1 MRCEPD
7 LWLDR
12 VTELTPE
19 RLEALGVR
27 GLLLDLDN
35 TLLPPKAEGPLSD
48 EVRRWAEGLKA
59 HGIRLALVTNAR
71 PYRVRRA
78 ARELGI
84 PGAGPVG
91 KPLPLGFFWGL
102 RQLGLPKS
110 AVLAVGDQVFTDLL
124 GARLAGLRFAL
135 VQPIAE
141 DVLAHTRGLRWLE
154 SRCSNAR
161 TMMEEKPKGEGTKA
175 E

>member
-1 MRCEPD
+1 
-7 LWLDR
+7 
-12 VTELTPE
+12 VK
-19 RLEALGVR
+19 

-35 TLLPPKAEGPLSD
+35 TLLAPKDEGPLPQ
-48 EVRRWAEGLKA
+48 EIRRWAEGLKA
-59 HGIRLALVTNAR
+59 GGIRLALVTNAK
-71 PYRVRRA
+71 PHRVRRA

-102 RQLGLPKS
+102 RRLGLPKS

-135 VQPIAE
+135 VRPIAE
-141 DVLAHTRGLRWLE
+141 DALAHTRGLRRLE
-154 SRCSNAR
+154 SRCRKSQ
-161 TMMEEKPKGEGTKA
+161 TTIGEKPKGEGTKA

>member
-7 LWLDR
+7 LWLEG

-19 RLEALGVR
+19 RLKALGVK

-48 EVRRWAEGLKA
+48 EVRRWAEELKA
-59 HGIRLALVTNAR
+59 KGIRLALVTNAK
-71 PYRVRRA
+71 PHRVRRA

-91 KPLPLGFFWGL
+91 KPLPFGFYWGL
-102 RQLGLPKS
+102 KKLGLPKR

-135 VQPIAE
+135 VRPLAE
-141 DVLAHTRGLRWLE
+141 DALGHTRVLRRLE
-154 SRCSNAR
+154 SRCLKPGASMER
-161 TMMEEKPKGEGTKA
+161 TPEGRGAKA
-175 E
+175 K

>member
-19 RLEALGVR
+19 RLRALGVK

-35 TLLPPKAEGPLSD
+35 TLLAPKDEGPLP
-48 EVRRWAEGLKA
+48 EEIRRWAKKLKA
-59 HGIRLALVTNAR
+59 KGIRLALVTNAK
-71 PYRVRRA
+71 PHRVRRA
-78 ARELGI
+78 ARELGV

-91 KPLPLGFFWGL
+91 KPLPFGFFWGL
-102 RQLGLPKS
+102 KKLGLPKD

-135 VQPIAE
+135 VQPIAK
-141 DVLAHTRGLRWLE
+141 DALGHTRALRRLE
-154 SRCSNAR
+154 SRCFGKKTTIKR
-161 TMMEEKPKGEGTKA
+161 TRKEERIDA